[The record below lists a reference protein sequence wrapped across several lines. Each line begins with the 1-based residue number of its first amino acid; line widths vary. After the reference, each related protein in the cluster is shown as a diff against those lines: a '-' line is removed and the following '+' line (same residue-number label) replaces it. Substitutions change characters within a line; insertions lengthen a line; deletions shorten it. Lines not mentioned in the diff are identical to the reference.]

1 MRFGLKFQNYVG
13 LIYFLFKLICAIY
26 FKFTINFLKSISTK
40 NRDDYFSQLSISNS
54 ISSNYS
60 HAADAINLTFK

>member
-1 MRFGLKFQNYVG
+1 MRFGLKFQNYFG
-13 LIYFLFKLICAIY
+13 LIYFLFKLIFAIY

>member
-40 NRDDYFSQLSISNS
+40 NRDDYFSQLSISNL
-54 ISSNYS
+54 IFSNYS
-60 HAADAINLTFK
+60 HVADPINLTFK

>member
-1 MRFGLKFQNYVG
+1 MRFGLKFQNYFG